1 MTGYSTSLV
10 YAACTVNYKLDEQQD
25 RDIRGE
31 KILVFLIVGLS
42 MKVDT
47 AKITG

>member
-1 MTGYSTSLV
+1 VTGYSTSLV
-10 YAACTVNYKLDEQQD
+10 YVACTVNYKLDKQQD
-25 RDIRGE
+25 RDIRK
-31 KILVFLIVGLS
+31 KILVFLIAGLS